1 MSSVTVTYEGVTGGP
16 CPVCGG
22 SGELLS
28 QKSDFG
34 GYRTLRHFDEFGR
47 EQVCTLPEADG
58 MVFTTGGRWRY
69 VPGAHGAPA
78 RHLTASMVVL
88 DPDVPAVL
96 LVHHRATGV
105 WMFPGGHVDAGE
117 DPAGAALREVFEE
130 TGVEARIVHG
140 PRLELPGMVW
150 LPSPWLTCDM
160 PAPSKPAR
168 GPGLPAEAAHWHVDM
183 LFVGVASSSAELV
196 AQEDEVAGVRWM
208 PLDELDSLAVRGEV
222 PTVARLARMF
232 YMKVEGLS

>member
-1 MSSVTVTYEGVTGGP
+1 MASVKVICEGVTGGP
-16 CPVCGG
+16 CPVCEG

-28 QKSDFG
+28 QHADFG
-34 GYRTLRHFDEFGR
+34 GYRTLRHLDQFGR

-69 VPGAHGAPA
+69 VPGPCGALV

-88 DPDVPAVL
+88 DPAVPAVL
-96 LVHHRATGV
+96 LVHHRATGA

-130 TGVEARIVHG
+130 TGVSARIVG
-140 PRLELPGMVW
+140 PPQFELPGMVW
-150 LPSPWLTCDM
+150 LPSPWLTCEM
-160 PAPSKPAR
+160 PAPAKPDR
-168 GPGLPAEAAHWHVDM
+168 GPGLPAESAHTHVDM
-183 LFVGVASSSAELV
+183 LFVGVATSSAELV
-196 AQEDEVAGVRWM
+196 AQEDEVAGVRWV

-222 PTVARLARMF
+222 PTVAWGALLFVRMQDG
-232 YMKVEGLS
+232 VS